1 MNKQDK
7 KEYVIIS
14 NNDTLEKYKEYYF
27 KKYPRRTK
35 FPIKEPCHPSINTW
49 FILQRPSMNK
59 LKQDWKEYIIW
70 LVDKHGL
77 TNKRIEKCKLTY
89 IYHRPTKRRADCDNL
104 TPKFTNDGL
113 VEAGVVIDDSYF
125 CCNPLVIYLD
135 YDKDNPSMEIHIEV
149 IED

>member
-59 LKQDWKEYIIW
+59 LKQE
-70 LVDKHGL
+70 
-77 TNKRIEKCKLTY
+77 
-89 IYHRPTKRRADCDNL
+89 
-104 TPKFTNDGL
+104 
-113 VEAGVVIDDSYF
+113 
-125 CCNPLVIYLD
+125 
-135 YDKDNPSMEIHIEV
+135 
-149 IED
+149 